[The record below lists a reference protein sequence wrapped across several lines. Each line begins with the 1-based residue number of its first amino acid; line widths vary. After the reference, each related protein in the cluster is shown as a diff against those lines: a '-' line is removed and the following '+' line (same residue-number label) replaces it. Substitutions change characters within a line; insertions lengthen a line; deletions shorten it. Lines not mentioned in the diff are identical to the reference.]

1 MVKNEGQNET
11 LTMARAQPLAPHYQ
25 SRRPGPAPSGQPHTH
40 TPTPHIPQTPEPYL
54 VPGGVPPGDEEGGA
68 AKEHRGQAVVAGA
81 KVGRCRRA
89 EADGAARVV
98 KGDRG
103 LHVVVDLSQRD
114 DLALGGEVPELHPA
128 ELGDVGAGLVGEAR
142 LHEEEAV
149 EEEEDGEGSGERV
162 EEAAGA
168 GREGERGRG
177 CGVGGGGRG
186 RRGGRRAGAG
196 ADYHHLSSLL
206 SLYGLRSVYLEFKIR
221 DIRINLFL
229 LFTKSPI

>member
-1 MVKNEGQNET
+1 MVNNEGQNET
-11 LTMARAQPLAPHYQ
+11 LTMVQATTGSHHTTRADAPALPPLA
-25 SRRPGPAPSGQPHTH
+25 SH
-40 TPTPHIPQTPEPYL
+40 TPTPHTPHPPTPEPYL

-103 LHVVVDLSQRD
+103 LHTVVDLSQRD

-128 ELGDVGAGLVGEAR
+128 ELGDVGARLVGEAR

-149 EEEEDGEGSGERV
+149 DEEEDGEGGGERV

-168 GREGERGRG
+168 GREGGRG
-177 CGVGGGGRG
+177 SGRGTRGGGRG
-186 RRGGRRAGAG
+186 RRGGRRAGA
-196 ADYHHLSSLL
+196 ASCSSHFH
-206 SLYGLRSVYLEFKIR
+206 VV
-221 DIRINLFL
+221 
-229 LFTKSPI
+229 